1 MKVIFNIMSTVS
13 FVGVL
18 TIAGGAAYVYANQE
32 TIKDNIKTQITEA
45 ITQAIPDIL
54 GGGIPEVPGAGG
66 ASSIPSA
73 PIGLPGI

>member
-1 MKVIFNIMSTVS
+1 MKIIFNIMSTVS
-13 FVGVL
+13 FLGVL
-18 TIAGGAAYVYANQE
+18 TIAGGGVYVYANQE
-32 TIKDNIKTQITEA
+32 AIKDNIKTQITEA

-54 GGGIPEVPGAGG
+54 GGGIPQVPGAGG